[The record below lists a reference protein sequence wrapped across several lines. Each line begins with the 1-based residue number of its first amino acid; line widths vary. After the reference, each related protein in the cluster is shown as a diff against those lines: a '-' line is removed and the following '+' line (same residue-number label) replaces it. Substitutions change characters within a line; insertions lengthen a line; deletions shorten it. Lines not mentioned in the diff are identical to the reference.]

1 MSIRSLNIP
10 VIDFVSKRKYAMIF
24 SAILLIVSIAS
35 IGFQG
40 LKFGIDFTGG
50 TLIEVGYDK
59 TADLEDIRSKL
70 ESANY
75 SGTNVQ
81 YFGSDTEVLIQLE
94 PQAVTSAKLSSSII
108 RMLGEDVDV
117 RRVEFVGPKVGEEL
131 TNDGGLAMLY
141 ALIGILIYVAFRFE
155 YRFALGSIAALV
167 HDVIITLGVFS
178 LLQIEFDLT
187 VLAAIL
193 AVIGY
198 SLNDTIVV
206 FDRIR
211 ENFLATRHIEPKPI
225 INEALNQTLART
237 LMTSFTTLIVL
248 LALFY
253 LGGEV
258 IHSFAGALL
267 IGVIIGTYSSIY
279 VASSMILA
287 LGISKED
294 MLPWRKNKKRL
305 MLGHKLI
312 SSIFY

>member
-1 MSIRSLNIP
+1 MSLRTFKLP
-10 VIDFVSKRKYAMIF
+10 TIDFINKRKYAMVF
-24 SAILLIVSIAS
+24 SALLLIVSIIS
-35 IGFQG
+35 LGLQG
-40 LKFGIDFTGG
+40 LKLGIDFTGG
-50 TLIEVGYDK
+50 TLIEVGYQQ
-59 TADLEDIRSKL
+59 TADLEDIRIKL
-70 ESANY
+70 ASANY

-81 YFGSDTEVLIQLE
+81 YFGSDIEVLIQLE
-94 PQAVTSAKLSSSII
+94 PQATSSAKLSSSII
-108 RMLGEDVDV
+108 QMLGDGIDV

-131 TNDGGLAMLY
+131 TNDGGLALLY

-155 YRFALGSIAALV
+155 YRFALGSITALI

-178 LLQIEFDLT
+178 ILQIEFDLT

-211 ENFLATRHIEPKPI
+211 ENFLSTRHIEPVPI
-225 INEALNQTLART
+225 VNDALNQTLART
-237 LMTSFTTLIVL
+237 LMTSLTTLLVL

-258 IHSFAGALL
+258 IHSFAGALI
-267 IGVIIGTYSSIY
+267 IGVVIGTYSSIF

-294 MLPWRKNKKRL
+294 MLPSEKEKKEIDARP
-305 MLGHKLI
+305 
-312 SSIFY
+312 

>member
-248 LALFY
+248 LALLF

-294 MLPWRKNKKRL
+294 MLPSEKEQKEIDARP
-305 MLGHKLI
+305 
-312 SSIFY
+312 

>member
-1 MSIRSLNIP
+1 MSLKSLNIP
-10 VIDFVSKRKYAMIF
+10 VIDFVGNRKYALIF
-24 SAILLIVSIAS
+24 SVILLVVSIAS

-50 TLIEVGYDK
+50 TLIELGYEK

-70 ESANY
+70 TSANY
-75 SGTNVQ
+75 KGTNVQ

-94 PQAVTSAKLSSSII
+94 PQAATSAQLSSSII
-108 RMLGEDVDV
+108 RMLGDGLDV

-167 HDVIITLGVFS
+167 HDVIITIGIFS

-211 ENFLATRHIEPKPI
+211 ENFLSTRHIEPSPI
-225 INEALNQTLART
+225 VNDALNQTLSRT
-237 LMTSFTTLIVL
+237 LMTSLTTLIVL

-258 IHSFAGALL
+258 IHSFAGALI
-267 IGVIIGTYSSIY
+267 IGVVIGTYSSIY

-294 MLPWRKNKKRL
+294 MLPSEKEKKEIDARP
-305 MLGHKLI
+305 
-312 SSIFY
+312 

>member
-1 MSIRSLNIP
+1 MSLRSLKLP
-10 VIDFVSKRKYAMIF
+10 TIDFVNKRKYAMVF
-24 SAILLIVSIAS
+24 STLLLVVSVVS
-35 IGFQG
+35 LSLQG
-40 LKFGIDFTGG
+40 LKLGIDFTGG
-50 TLIEVGYDK
+50 TLIEVGYQQS
-59 TADLEDIRSKL
+59 ADLEDIRTKL
-70 ESANY
+70 DSANFK
-75 SGTNVQ
+75 GTNVQ

-94 PQAVTSAKLSSSII
+94 PQSISSAKLSSSII
-108 RMLGEDVDV
+108 QMLGEGIDL

-131 TNDGGLAMLY
+131 TNDGGLALLY

-155 YRFALGSIAALV
+155 YRFALGSITALI
-167 HDVIITLGVFS
+167 HDVIITLGIFS
-178 LLQIEFDLT
+178 IMQIEFDLT

-211 ENFLATRHIEPKPI
+211 ENFLSTRHIEPEPI
-225 INEALNQTLART
+225 VNDALNKTLART
-237 LMTSFTTLIVL
+237 LMTSLTTLLVL

-258 IHSFAGALL
+258 IHSFAGALI
-267 IGVIIGTYSSIY
+267 IGVVIGTYSSIF

-294 MLPWRKNKKRL
+294 MLPSEKEKKEIDARP
-305 MLGHKLI
+305 
-312 SSIFY
+312 

>member
-1 MSIRSLNIP
+1 MNLKSLNIP
-10 VIDFVSKRKYAMIF
+10 NIDFVNRRHLAMMF
-24 SAILLIVSIAS
+24 SAVLLIAS
-35 IGFQG
+35 IVSLSVQG
-40 LKFGIDFTGG
+40 LKLGIDFTGG
-50 TLIEVGYDK
+50 TLIELGYQQ
-59 TADLEDIRSKL
+59 TADLEEIRGKL
-70 ESANY
+70 NEENY
-75 SGTNVQ
+75 KGTNVQ

-94 PQAVTSAKLSSSII
+94 PQQVSSAKLSSSII
-108 RMLGEDVDV
+108 HMLGENIDV

-167 HDVIITLGVFS
+167 HDVIIVLGVFS
-178 LLQIEFDLT
+178 ALQIEFDLT

-211 ENFLATRHIEPKPI
+211 ENFLSTRKVEPKPI
-225 INEALNQTLART
+225 INDALNQTLSRT
-237 LMTSFTTLIVL
+237 IMTSLTTLLVL

-267 IGVIIGTYSSIY
+267 IGVVIGTYSSIY

-287 LGISKED
+287 LGISKAD
-294 MLPWRKNKKRL
+294 MLPSEKESKEIDARP
-305 MLGHKLI
+305 
-312 SSIFY
+312 

>member
-1 MSIRSLNIP
+1 MSIRALNIP

-81 YFGSDTEVLIQLE
+81 YFGSNTEVLIQLE

-294 MLPWRKNKKRL
+294 MLPSEKEQKEIDARP
-305 MLGHKLI
+305 
-312 SSIFY
+312 

>member
-50 TLIEVGYDK
+50 TLIELGYDK

-267 IGVIIGTYSSIY
+267 IGVIIGTYSSIF
-279 VASSMILA
+279 VASPL
-287 LGISKED
+287 LKYLKVNSKTMDKSEEKII
-294 MLPWRKNKKRL
+294 P
-305 MLGHKLI
+305 
-312 SSIFY
+312 

>member
-1 MSIRSLNIP
+1 MSLRSLNIP
-10 VIDFVSKRKYAMIF
+10 VIDFVGKRKYAMIF
-24 SAILLIVSIAS
+24 SAILLIASIAS
-35 IGFQG
+35 ISFQG

-50 TLIEVGYDK
+50 TLIELGYEK
-59 TADLEDIRSKL
+59 TADLENIRLKL
-70 ESANY
+70 SEGDFK
-75 SGTNVQ
+75 GTNVQ

-94 PQAVTSAKLSSSII
+94 PQEVSSAKLSSSII
-108 RMLGEDVDV
+108 RMLGDGIDV

-167 HDVIITLGVFS
+167 HDVIITLGIFS
-178 LLQIEFDLT
+178 ILQIEFDLT

-211 ENFLATRHIEPKPI
+211 ENFLSTRQVEAEPI
-225 INEALNQTLART
+225 INEALNQTLSRT
-237 LMTSFTTLIVL
+237 LMTSLTTLLVL

-287 LGISKED
+287 MGISKED
-294 MLPWRKNKKRL
+294 MLPSEKEKKEIDARP
-305 MLGHKLI
+305 
-312 SSIFY
+312 

>member
-1 MSIRSLNIP
+1 MNLRSLNIP
-10 VIDFVSKRKYAMIF
+10 VIDFVGKRKYAMIL
-24 SAILLIVSIAS
+24 SAFLLLVSIVS

-40 LKFGIDFTGG
+40 LKLGIDFTGG
-50 TLIEVGYDK
+50 TLIELGYEN
-59 TADLEDIRSKL
+59 TADLDDIRSKL

-75 SGTNVQ
+75 SGANVQ

-94 PQAVTSAKLSSSII
+94 PQAVSSAKLSSSII
-108 RMLGEDVDV
+108 RMLGEDIDV

-211 ENFLATRHIEPKPI
+211 ENFLATRYVEPGPI
-225 INEALNQTLART
+225 INEALNQTLSRT
-237 LMTSFTTLIVL
+237 LMTSLTTLLVL

-279 VASSMILA
+279 VASSMILV

-294 MLPWRKNKKRL
+294 MLPSEKEKKEIDARP
-305 MLGHKLI
+305 
-312 SSIFY
+312 

>member
-1 MSIRSLNIP
+1 MSLRSLKLP
-10 VIDFVSKRKYAMIF
+10 TIDFINKRKFAMIF
-24 SAILLIVSIAS
+24 SSFLLIAS
-35 IGFQG
+35 VISLGLQG
-40 LKFGIDFTGG
+40 LKLGIDFTGG
-50 TLIEVGYDK
+50 TLIEVGYQQ
-59 TADLEDIRSKL
+59 TADLEDIRTKL
-70 ESANY
+70 ASANY
-75 SGTNVQ
+75 TGTNVQ

-94 PQAVTSAKLSSSII
+94 PQAISSAKLSSSII
-108 RMLGEDVDV
+108 QMLGEGIDI

-131 TNDGGLAMLY
+131 TNDGGLALLY

-155 YRFALGSIAALV
+155 YRFALGSITALI

-211 ENFLATRHIEPKPI
+211 ENFLSTRHIEPMPI
-225 INEALNQTLART
+225 VNDALNQTLART
-237 LMTSFTTLIVL
+237 LMTSLTTLLVL
-248 LALFY
+248 FALFY

-258 IHSFAGALL
+258 IHSFAGALI
-267 IGVIIGTYSSIY
+267 IGVVIGTYSSIF

-287 LGISKED
+287 LGISKQD
-294 MLPWRKNKKRL
+294 MLPSEKEKKEIDARP
-305 MLGHKLI
+305 
-312 SSIFY
+312 

>member
-1 MSIRSLNIP
+1 MSLRSLKLP
-10 VIDFVSKRKYAMIF
+10 TIDFVNKRKYAMIF
-24 SAILLIVSIAS
+24 SAFLLIVSIIS
-35 IGFQG
+35 LGLQG
-40 LKFGIDFTGG
+40 LKLGIDFTGG
-50 TLIEVGYDK
+50 TLIEVGYQQ
-59 TADLEDIRSKL
+59 TADLEDIRTKL
-70 ESANY
+70 ASANY

-94 PQAVTSAKLSSSII
+94 PQTISSAKLSSSII
-108 RMLGEDVDV
+108 QMLGDGIDV

-131 TNDGGLAMLY
+131 TNDGGLALLY

-155 YRFALGSIAALV
+155 YRFALGSITALI

-178 LLQIEFDLT
+178 ILRIEFDLT

-211 ENFLATRHIEPKPI
+211 ENFLSTRHIEPMPI
-225 INEALNQTLART
+225 VNDALNQTLART
-237 LMTSFTTLIVL
+237 LMTSLTTLLVL

-258 IHSFAGALL
+258 IHSFAGALI
-267 IGVIIGTYSSIY
+267 IGVVIGTYSSIF

-294 MLPWRKNKKRL
+294 MLPSEKEKKEIDARP
-305 MLGHKLI
+305 
-312 SSIFY
+312 

>member
-1 MSIRSLNIP
+1 MSLRSLNIP
-10 VIDFVSKRKYAMIF
+10 VIDFVGKRKFAMIF
-24 SAILLIVSIAS
+24 SLVLLVLSIAS
-35 IGFQG
+35 ISFQG

-50 TLIEVGYDK
+50 TLIELGYEK
-59 TADLEDIRSKL
+59 TADLEDIRLKL
-70 ESANY
+70 SEGDFK
-75 SGTNVQ
+75 GTNVQ

-94 PQAVTSAKLSSSII
+94 PQEVSSAKLSSSII
-108 RMLGEDVDV
+108 RMLGDGIDV

-167 HDVIITLGVFS
+167 HDVIITLGIFS
-178 LLQIEFDLT
+178 ILQIEFDLT

-211 ENFLATRHIEPKPI
+211 ENFLSTRQVEAEPI
-225 INEALNQTLART
+225 INEALNQTLSRT
-237 LMTSFTTLIVL
+237 LMTSLTTLLVL

-294 MLPWRKNKKRL
+294 MLPSEKEKKEIDARP
-305 MLGHKLI
+305 
-312 SSIFY
+312 

>member
-1 MSIRSLNIP
+1 
-10 VIDFVSKRKYAMIF
+10 MIF

-267 IGVIIGTYSSIY
+267 IGVIIGTYSSIF
-279 VASSMILA
+279 VASLINLITLYFSQGHFQTLSMIVKWHHL
-287 LGISKED
+287 
-294 MLPWRKNKKRL
+294 
-305 MLGHKLI
+305 
-312 SSIFY
+312 